1 VTREEVGLVPR
12 ACNDLVIAVLREGQ
26 TTLFTEPTGIK
37 LRRTDRLV
45 VVRGAADRSGRALT
59 PTEPAS

>member
-45 VVRGAADRSGRALT
+45 VVRGAADGSGRAST
-59 PTEPAS
+59 PTEPTS